1 MTILPE
7 EIRQI
12 QVHTDAMAI
21 YTKVGL
27 ESYFSLPAWGMD
39 VQKACQLITTLQDDG
54 SASIQDVQGQEM
66 IVNINEETIRDALM
80 IPIGNQSLMVR
91 NSTQEITDTFM
102 QMGESNFTFKDLI
115 QGSVE
120 LPLRLYTQ
128 HFTHGKASRYTRPHR
143 RIAAMLTKAVNSRHR
158 LSLNFAEVILTEMKA
173 YANRLRASKEKISHM
188 NCALMLTRIA
198 YFAVGLIEELPPS
211 QPLKQWLE

>member
-1 MTILPE
+1 MT
-7 EIRQI
+7 
-12 QVHTDAMAI
+12 V
-21 YTKVGL
+21 
-27 ESYFSLPAWGMD
+27 
-39 VQKACQLITTLQDDG
+39 
-54 SASIQDVQGQEM
+54 SIS
-66 IVNINEETIRDALM
+66 EETIRDALM
-80 IPIGNQSLMVR
+80 IPIGNQSLMIR

-128 HFTHGKASRYTRPHR
+128 HFTHGKANRYTRPHR
-143 RIAAMLTKAVNSRHR
+143 RIATMLTKAVNSRHR
-158 LSLNFAEVILTEMKA
+158 LSLNFAEVILLEMKA
-173 YANRLRASKEKISHM
+173 YANRLRQSKEKISHM

-198 YFAVGLIEELPPS
+198 YFAVGMIEDLPPS